1 MISKLGVFCQQI
13 NVKINVAS
21 CLDSASFLAARIGRI
36 KKMKNLVIS
45 KYENKGKNLV
55 WGIVL
60 LFADWIDCISDYLA
74 SVPEKKNPFPEFY
87 REGDKDIPDGKKVGD
102 SRGLG
107 TPAEQ
112 AMAAFA
118 NAYNTAKIS
127 KPHMAGWS
135 EQSVLDYCAKNLIKV
150 AADSQ
155 GLGAKLDEQK
165 QINQDIIKMAIELS
179 TLKEGSKRHI
189 ELSAEFKALQKA

>member
-1 MISKLGVFCQQI
+1 MKL
-13 NVKINVAS
+13 K
-21 CLDSASFLAARIGRI
+21 
-36 KKMKNLVIS
+36 IS
-45 KYENKGKNLV
+45 KYENKGKALV

-60 LFADWIDCISDYLA
+60 LFAEWIECISDYLA

-127 KPHMAGWS
+127 KPHMAKWS
-135 EQSVLDYCAKNLIKV
+135 EKQVLDYCTKNIIKV
-150 AADSQ
+150 AADSK
-155 GLGAKLDEQK
+155 GVGAKIAEVANWFVEMSEKAGQK
-165 QINQDIIKMAIELS
+165 NNEALAAALAGK
-179 TLKEGSKRHI
+179 KEK
-189 ELSAEFKALQKA
+189 AKALQAEAEAIQAEIRERKKPTV